1 MCMTKNDIYDTIIIG
16 SGPAGLTAAIYNIR
30 ADLKTVVIGGGTPGG
45 QLTITT
51 LVENF
56 PGFEK
61 GIGGPKLMMD
71 MMNQFKNLGGEIMSQ
86 EVVKLKKSEKGFEVE
101 LKNGDKL
108 EGKAVIVA
116 TGSRAKW
123 LGIKG
128 EKELLGKGV
137 SGCATCD
144 GMFFRDKI
152 IMVVGGGDVACTES
166 NFLTKFAS
174 KVYMVHRRDELR
186 ASLVEQKKVLNNPK
200 IEILWNTEALEVM
213 GSEKVDRVRLKNN
226 KTNEEKEMEIDGF
239 FVAIGHD
246 PSTEF
251 MKDLVALKE
260 SGQIIVRGGNEYHTM
275 SSVEGIFAAGDCVDD
290 TYRQAVVAAG
300 MGCMA
305 GMDAEKWIES
315 K

>member
-1 MCMTKNDIYDTIIIG
+1 MRKEIYDTIIIG

-30 ADLKTVVIGGGTPGG
+30 SDLKTIVISGGQPGG

-61 GIGGPKLMMD
+61 GIGGLKLMMD
-71 MMNQFKNLGGEIMSQ
+71 MMNQFRNLGGEIMSQ
-86 EVVKLKKSEKGFEVE
+86 EVVEVRKSQNGFEVE

-128 EKELLGKGV
+128 EKEFIGRGV

-152 IMVVGGGDVACTES
+152 VMMVGGGDVACTEAS
-166 NFLTKFAS
+166 FLAKFAS
-174 KVYMVHRRDELR
+174 KVYLVHRRDELR
-186 ASLVEQKKVLNNPK
+186 AGLGEQKKVLNNPK
-200 IEILWNTEALEVM
+200 IEILWNTEALEVL
-213 GSEKVDRVRLKNN
+213 GSERVEKVKLVNN
-226 KTNEEKEMEIDGF
+226 KTNEEKIMEIDGF

-260 SGQIIVRGGNEYHTM
+260 NGQIIVRGGNEYHTM

-305 GMDAEKWIES
+305 GLDAEKWIEN
-315 K
+315 KN

>member
-1 MCMTKNDIYDTIIIG
+1 MQRDVYDTIIIG

-30 ADLKTVVIGGGTPGG
+30 ANLKTVVISGDQPGG

-71 MMNQFKNLGGEIMSQ
+71 MMNQFKNLGGQIMSQ
-86 EVVKLKKSEKGFEVE
+86 EVVEVKKSEKGFEVE

-123 LGIKG
+123 LGIPG
-128 EKELLGKGV
+128 EKEFLGKGV

-152 IMVVGGGDVACTES
+152 IMVVGGGDVACTEA

-213 GSEKVDRVRLKNN
+213 GSDKVERVRLKNN
-226 KTNEEKEMEIDGF
+226 KTNEEKVMEIDGF

-246 PSTEF
+246 PATACV
-251 MKDLVALKE
+251 KDLVALKE
-260 SGQIIVRGGNEYHTM
+260 TGQIIVRGGNEYHTM

-290 TYRQAVVAAG
+290 RYRQAVVAAG

-305 GMDAEKWIES
+305 GMDAEKWVES